1 MILEVRHLRV
11 MDAIRREGNV
21 TRAAV
26 RLHLTQPAV
35 SHALK
40 DLEGRLGVDL
50 FRRRNGRMVPTPEGN
65 RVLRAADVVLGELQ
79 RTEEDLEQVR
89 LGNQGVLRI
98 ATECYTC
105 YSWLPALLTEF
116 AESFPGIEI
125 QIVPDEKSDTTAALK
140 DDRLDLAITSLEPTD
155 DAIVAKRLFNDELVA
170 IVPPSHPLASRSYL
184 KAEDF
189 ADQHLINHGELDTTA
204 IFQRVLRPGGVT
216 PARVSAIPL
225 TEAIIQTVRAGIG
238 VSVIARWLAAPEID
252 AGQVVAVRVTQ
263 RGLKRTWY
271 ATTMSHRADT
281 PAIAGLVRALKENGY
296 QAACDCNR

>member
-21 TRAAV
+21 TRAAG

-50 FRRRNGRMVPTPEGN
+50 FRRQNGRMVPTSEGT
-65 RVLRAADVVLGELQ
+65 RVLRAADMVLGELQ
-79 RTEEDLEQVR
+79 RTEEDLEQAR

-105 YSWLPALLTEF
+105 YSWLPALLAEF

-125 QIVPDEKSDTTAALK
+125 QIVPEEKGDTSAALK
-140 DDRLDLAITSLEPTD
+140 DDRLDLAITSMEPTD
-155 DAIVAKRLFNDELVA
+155 DTIVARRLFDDEMVA
-170 IVPPSHPLASRSYL
+170 IMQPSHALASRSYIR
-184 KAEDF
+184 AEDF
-189 ADQHLINHGELDTTA
+189 ADQHLINHGELDSTH
-204 IFQRVLRPGGVT
+204 IFQRVLRPAGVI
-216 PARVSAIPL
+216 PVRISAIPL

-238 VSVIARWLAAPEID
+238 VSVIARWLAAPEIE
-252 AGQVVAVRVTQ
+252 AGQLVAVRVTQ

-271 ATTMSHRADT
+271 ATTMSHRADA
-281 PAIAGLVRALKENGY
+281 PAIVGLVRALKDNGY
-296 QAACDCNR
+296 QAACECNS